1 MDHNSYV
8 MFADGSSEVC
18 NYFSYLPDLQLV
30 YILLDGADWM
40 KAVSVFANAEKLQ
53 RIQYGDAV
61 IEGYT
66 HVDYIEPMDYGMKA
80 RLSPTR

>member
-1 MDHNSYV
+1 MDQV
-8 MFADGSSEVC
+8 IFADGSSEKC
-18 NYFSYLPDLQLV
+18 TYFSFLPDLKLI
-30 YILLDGADWM
+30 YIVLDDADWV
-40 KAVSVFANAEKLQ
+40 KAVSVFTDMAKLQ

-66 HVDYIEPMDYGMKA
+66 HVDYIEPMGYGMKA